1 MVFIG
6 GPRQCGKTT
15 LAKAL
20 IPEFKNGLYLNWDD
34 DVQRNEIL
42 KRKWPADADL
52 IIFDEFHKYG
62 RWKNWIK
69 GLYDT
74 QKEKH
79 RFVVTGSARL
89 DVYGR
94 GGDSLL
100 GRYHYWRLHPFTLS
114 ELPKGVELADG
125 FQRLMSIGGF
135 PEPFLEN
142 NPTQA
147 RRWRKE
153 RLDRVIR
160 DDVRDLEKIRDI
172 NRLSLLVDLLRTRVG
187 GPVVIQNLAE
197 DLQVTAPTVKHWLD
211 VLEKMYLIFLVHP
224 YSKNMPRA
232 LRKPPK
238 VYFYDTGDVD
248 GDVGARFENL
258 VATHLLK
265 SMHLL
270 EDRDG
275 FRYSLCYLRDKE
287 GHEVDF
293 ALFKERN
300 LVELIEVKWQDDS
313 ISKDLRYYTN
323 KLNPPIATQI
333 VGELARGYEH
343 GGIRVVPAIDNLNVL
358 DRDSLILE
366 STSCPH

>member
-248 GDVGARFENL
+248 GDVGAKFENL
-258 VATHLLK
+258 VATHLEPIYK
-265 SMHLL
+265 
-270 EDRDG
+270 
-275 FRYSLCYLRDKE
+275 
-287 GHEVDF
+287 
-293 ALFKERN
+293 
-300 LVELIEVKWQDDS
+300 
-313 ISKDLRYYTN
+313 
-323 KLNPPIATQI
+323 PIATAVALQ
-333 VGELARGYEH
+333 ARGLRSRAKMCSAQLWLRFRAFFPCGLGRE
-343 GGIRVVPAIDNLNVL
+343 PARRSSSRKRFVDKLL
-358 DRDSLILE
+358 
-366 STSCPH
+366 TQ